1 MKTINGTTRIRRP
14 ARRTARRGMALMMAM
29 FVMTVCAMIVITIL
43 DTQTLQFTA
52 LRNTMDYDRARYLA
66 ESGVQHA
73 LAFLEEDYDLIGIDA
88 YDIAWTDAPDGNNQ
102 YMVDLSEGAN
112 GTVIIAAQ
120 GRSGNFTRKLEISVK
135 MGG

>member
-1 MKTINGTTRIRRP
+1 MNRP
-14 ARRTARRGMALMMAM
+14 SKDRFRRTRPRHTRRGAALILAL
-29 FVMTVCAMIVITIL
+29 FVMTICSMIIITIL

-73 LAFLEEDYDLIGIDA
+73 LAFLEQDYDLTNIDV
-88 YDIAWTDAPDGNNQ
+88 YDIPWTDAPDSNNQ
-102 YMVDLSEGAN
+102 YMADLTEGAN
-112 GTVIIAAQ
+112 GTVIVVAE
-120 GRSGNFTRKLEISVK
+120 GRSGNFSRRLEIIVK

>member
-1 MKTINGTTRIRRP
+1 MMATERTIRFPRP
-14 ARRTARRGMALMMAM
+14 ARRSTRRAMALMMAL
-29 FVMTVCAMIVITIL
+29 FVMTVCSMIVVTIL

-73 LAFLEEDYDLIGIDA
+73 LAFLEDDYDLIGVDK
-88 YDIAWTDAPDGNNQ
+88 YDIPWTDAPDANSQ
-102 YMVDLSEGAN
+102 YMADLSEGDP
-112 GTVIIAAQ
+112 GIVIIAAQ
-120 GRSGNFTRKLEISVK
+120 GRSGSFTRRLEIAVK

>member
-1 MKTINGTTRIRRP
+1 M
-14 ARRTARRGMALMMAM
+14 LAM
-29 FVMTVCAMIVITIL
+29 FVMIVCAIIVITIL

-66 ESGVQHA
+66 ESGVQHS
-73 LAFLEEDYDLIGIDA
+73 LAFLEDDYDLVGIDG
-88 YDIAWTDAPDGNNQ
+88 YDIPWTDAPDSDNQ
-102 YMVDLSEGAN
+102 YMADLTEGPN

-120 GRSGNFTRKLEISVK
+120 GRSGSFTRRLEISVK

>member
-1 MKTINGTTRIRRP
+1 MNAKQIDHTRRP
-14 ARRTARRGMALMMAM
+14 TRRTIRRGMALMMAL
-29 FVMTVCAMIVITIL
+29 FVMTVCSMIVITIL

-73 LAFLEEDYDLIGIDA
+73 LAFLEQDYAVIGVDK
-88 YDIAWTDAPDGNNQ
+88 YDVPWTNAPDANNQ
-102 YMVDLSEGAN
+102 YMATLSAGPN

-120 GRSGNFTRKLEISVK
+120 GRSGNFTRKLEITVK

>member
-1 MKTINGTTRIRRP
+1 M
-14 ARRTARRGMALMMAM
+14 AMMMAL
-29 FVMTVCAMIVITIL
+29 FVMTVCSMIIITIL

-66 ESGVQHA
+66 ESGVQHS
-73 LAFLEEDYDLIGIDA
+73 LAFLEDDYELNGIDT
-88 YDIAWTDAPDGNNQ
+88 YDIPWTNAPDANSQ
-102 YMVDLSEGAN
+102 YMADLTEGAN

-120 GRSGNFTRKLEISVK
+120 GRSGNFTRRLEITVK

>member
-1 MKTINGTTRIRRP
+1 
-14 ARRTARRGMALMMAM
+14 MALMMAM

-88 YDIAWTDAPDGNNQ
+88 YDIPWTDAPDGDNQ
-102 YMVDLSEGAN
+102 YMADLSEGAN
-112 GTVIIAAQ
+112 GIVIIAAE
-120 GRSGNFTRKLEISVK
+120 GRSGIFTRRLEISVK